1 MFQAEGRG
9 GAKLPRQELVD
20 YVQRAEKSLEPGA
33 ESEKMKPGRWAGG
46 PSPKGL
52 ARYPKGFGFSSKQ
65 HVQAMECFK
74 QRSST
79 IRFWFL
85 RDFSGDYMNN

>member
-9 GAKLPRQELVD
+9 GAKLPQQELVD

-46 PSPKGL
+46 PSPRALQGILRGL
-52 ARYPKGFGFSSKQ
+52 DFLLSNVCRQWEQHDQILVFKGFLWRLS
-65 HVQAMECFK
+65 E
-74 QRSST
+74 
-79 IRFWFL
+79 
-85 RDFSGDYMNN
+85 